1 MLRGCDT
8 SILQQIGS
16 ATAARQWVQ
25 ELPNTKGPRAS
36 PRPLHVCWSSCTAS
50 ARCQDVV
57 RCCARRGAVV
67 RVRTCN
73 IQSPRGRNAPVARAS
88 SSAVCQGSSKRRATA
103 RIALPRI
110 PRPRSPH
117 TARRSL
123 AADSEVYPCE
133 YGSKH
138 RHPGIHKLLALFRSD
153 RGDYYRSYPLVHA
166 SVLRRINAVIA
177 RPFPVGPFPPRLP
190 AGIIFSMSPTS

>member
-1 MLRGCDT
+1 MGPGTAKHQRATGFPAAVACLLEQLYRVSEMPGCGQVLRAARRSGPGPD
-8 SILQQIGS
+8 LQHTS
-16 ATAARQWVQ
+16 AT
-25 ELPNTKGPRAS
+25 
-36 PRPLHVCWSSCTAS
+36 
-50 ARCQDVV
+50 
-57 RCCARRGAVV
+57 
-67 RVRTCN
+67 
-73 IQSPRGRNAPVARAS
+73 GRNAPVARAS
-88 SSAVCQGSSKRRATA
+88 SSAMCQGSSKRRATA